1 VTSAGTRPWPPGAE
15 TGVGDREVRFLG
27 ARRVLRELNASRER
41 VEPWGGQRPDGR
53 AGRDVWLTS
62 GLMYFIA
69 AADPGQALAAH
80 SRAVAAY
87 AGLLARAMGIGE
99 ARFLRDLERGALL
112 HDIGKSTV
120 PEPILEK
127 AAPLD
132 DLEREIIREHPVV
145 GFRMLEEFGFLRPA
159 AEIVLC
165 HHERYDGRGYPA
177 GLRGDCIPP
186 GARILAVADALD
198 ALTADRAY
206 SRARPMEEAIREIG
220 RSGGRHFDPAVVDVF
235 LTVAAGAWLVAGR
248 GAAALVRPPSVH

>member
-1 VTSAGTRPWPPGAE
+1 MNPTPSWTGAAAW
-15 TGVGDREVRFLG
+15 DRGARLQG
-27 ARRVLRELNASRER
+27 ARRVLRELDASRER
-41 VEPWGGQRPDGR
+41 PEHWDGSLPVGR

-62 GLMYFIA
+62 GLMDFIA
-69 AADPGQALAAH
+69 AADPGRALAAH
-80 SRAVAAY
+80 SRAAAAY
-87 AGLLARAMGIGE
+87 AGLLARAMGIGQ
-99 ARFLRDLERGALL
+99 AGFLLDLERGALL
-112 HDIGKSTV
+112 HDIGKSAV

-177 GLRGDCIPP
+177 GFRGGRIPL

-206 SRARPMEEAIREIG
+206 SRARSMDEAIREIA
-220 RSGGRHFDPAVVDVF
+220 RSGGRHFDPDVVEAF
-235 LTVAAGAWLVAGR
+235 LTVSAGAWLAAGR
-248 GAAALVRPPSVH
+248 RAAALVRPPSVH

>member
-1 VTSAGTRPWPPGAE
+1 MTRAATRPSPSGAE
-15 TGVGDREVRFLG
+15 PVLRDRGARFLG
-27 ARRVLRELNASRER
+27 ARRVLRELDASRGRLEHR
-41 VEPWGGQRPDGR
+41 DGSHPDGR

-62 GLMYFIA
+62 GLLYFVA
-69 AADPGQALAAH
+69 AADPGRALAAH
-80 SRAVAAY
+80 SRAAAAY
-87 AGLLARAMGIGE
+87 SGVLAQAMGIGE
-99 ARFLRDLERGALL
+99 GRFRLDLERGALL
-112 HDIGKSTV
+112 HDIGKSAV

-132 DLEREIIREHPVV
+132 DLEREIVREHPVI

-177 GLRGDCIPP
+177 GLRGGRIPL

-206 SRARPMEEAIREIG
+206 SRARSMDEAVREIA
-220 RSGGRHFDPAVVDVF
+220 RSGGRHFDPDVVEAF
-235 LTVAAGAWLVAGR
+235 LTVPAGVWLAAGR
-248 GAAALVRPPSVH
+248 GAAALVGPPTVH

>member
-1 VTSAGTRPWPPGAE
+1 MTRAETRLRPQGAGTAGRDLGA
-15 TGVGDREVRFLG
+15 RFLG
-27 ARRVLRELNASRER
+27 ARRVLRELDASRER
-41 VEPWGGQRPDGR
+41 LERWDGSRPDGP
-53 AGRDVWLTS
+53 AGRDLRLTT
-62 GLMYFIA
+62 GLLYFIA

-80 SRAVAAY
+80 SRAAAAY

-99 ARFLRDLERGALL
+99 ARFLLDVERGALL
-112 HDIGKSTV
+112 HDIGKSAV

-127 AAPLD
+127 VAPLD

-177 GLRGDCIPP
+177 GLRGDLIPL

-206 SRARPMEEAIREIG
+206 SRARSMEEAIREIG
-220 RSGGRHFDPAVVDVF
+220 RSGGRHFDPDVVDAF
-235 LTVAAGAWLVAGR
+235 LTVAAGAWHAAGR